1 LTSKIYL
8 AKTCI
13 LAKAWVAFTALIA
26 AASTTGCVHPEATG
40 AEGQRAKAS
49 VVAPRVKLLTA
60 SFEPRSV
67 SKIEVGDFHL
77 TGGQVAPVHTHA
89 APTLG
94 YVSKGTIVYQ
104 VEGEPVQLLKAG
116 DAFFEPVGPQILH
129 FDNGSQTEEAVF
141 TDFNFE
147 REGEPFIV
155 FPTPPVN
162 LKVDRRT
169 FPTVE
174 IPNGA
179 DVRSIDVYAQ
189 TLEPGAW
196 IERPAKPLPVMGYV
210 AEGALEIQT
219 PAGPQSFAAGKS
231 FDIPAGEANT
241 KLTNVSHDARE
252 KLVTFEL
259 TR

>member
-1 LTSKIYL
+1 MTSHIHI
-8 AKTCI
+8 AKTW
-13 LAKAWVAFTALIA
+13 AAMTALA
-26 AASTTGCVHPEATG
+26 AATSSIACEHPEATG
-40 AEGQRAKAS
+40 AEGHRARVS
-49 VVAPRVKLLTA
+49 VPAPPIKLLTA

-67 SKIEVGDFHL
+67 GKIEVGDFHF
-77 TGGQVAPVHTHA
+77 TAGQVAPVHTHA

-94 YVSKGTIVYQ
+94 YVSKGTILYQ
-104 VEGEPVQLLKAG
+104 VEGQPAQILKAG

-147 REGEPFIV
+147 RVGEPFIV

-174 IPNGA
+174 IPRGA
-179 DVRSIDVYAQ
+179 EVRSIDVYAQ
-189 TLEPGAW
+189 TLEPGAS
-196 IERPAKPLPVMGYV
+196 IDQPAKPLPLMGYV
-210 AEGALEIQT
+210 AEGNLEIRT
-219 PAGPQSFAAGKS
+219 NGGAQSFATGKS

-241 KLTNVSHDARE
+241 LANASRRAPA

-259 TR
+259 IR